1 MALSLLTRRQGR
13 QFINVVQARC
23 YGGHGSKSELPL
35 PLQKVDIGK
44 REIVGFGHNGEIT
57 YFDSVM
63 HPFPAIRF
71 KEDAGDIT
79 ALREKEKGDWKKMT
93 VEEKK
98 ALYRASF
105 CQTLAEVEAPTGE
118 WKSIIGIAL
127 IGLSLGLWGFLF
139 LAVYAYEPVS
149 DSVTNPERV
158 KAQFDRMVAIR
169 VDPVYGFTS
178 NYDYEKGQWKK

>member
-1 MALSLLTRRQGR
+1 MG
-13 QFINVVQARC
+13 
-23 YGGHGSKSELPL
+23 
-35 PLQKVDIGK
+35 LQKVDIGK
-44 REIVGFGHNGEIT
+44 REIVGFGQNGEIT

-158 KAQFDRMVAIR
+158 RLSLTGWLLSEWIRSMGLPQTMTTRRDNGRNKMV
-169 VDPVYGFTS
+169 
-178 NYDYEKGQWKK
+178 